1 MLEWVWKKGG
11 PLVLLMS
18 MWIETAS
25 MENDMEIHLKKLG
38 KKQPY
43 DPIIPLLGMF
53 PEETTSEKDTCT
65 PVFYLQ

>member
-1 MLEWVWKKGG
+1 MLEWVWKKGD

>member
-1 MLEWVWKKGG
+1 
-11 PLVLLMS
+11 
-18 MWIETAS
+18 
-25 MENDMEIHLKKLG
+25 MEIHLKKLG

>member
-1 MLEWVWKKGG
+1 MSVEKGG
-11 PLVLLMS
+11 PSRSVNEHVNWNSHYGKRYGDSLK
-18 MWIETAS
+18 
-25 MENDMEIHLKKLG
+25 KKLG

-65 PVFYLQ
+65 PVFHLQ